1 VLRLLQEQ
9 RFERVGANE
18 TIQTDV
24 RVIAATNKNLPDLVE
39 EGRFRQDLYYR
50 LNGFTISLPALR
62 ERREDIP
69 LLIDHFLRIFNR
81 ELGKSVRSVTPEAR
95 QVLMVYDWP
104 GNVRELQSAIKFAM
118 LHATGEV
125 LTPDW
130 LPEACRAA
138 SGQSLGGV
146 SATGMVGIIDYTRQ
160 LLDDKH
166 PDIYRLVS
174 AAVDR
179 VVLDEVLRHVKG
191 NQLQA
196 AELLGISR
204 TTLRAK
210 LRSLGMAV
218 EKSVHSDGDGAA
230 SNE

>member
-1 VLRLLQEQ
+1 M
-9 RFERVGANE
+9 
-18 TIQTDV
+18 
-24 RVIAATNKNLPDLVE
+24 
-39 EGRFRQDLYYR
+39 
-50 LNGFTISLPALR
+50 NGFTISLPALR
-62 ERREDIP
+62 ERRDDIP
-69 LLIDHFLRIFNR
+69 LLIDHFLRVFNR
-81 ELGKSVRSVTPEAR
+81 ELAKSVRSVTPEAR
-95 QVLMVYDWP
+95 HLLTAYDWP

-138 SGQSLGGV
+138 ASHSAGAAAADGMSGVVQL
-146 SATGMVGIIDYTRQ
+146 TRQ
-160 LLDDKH
+160 LLDDEQ

-210 LRSLGMAV
+210 LRSLGLVV
-218 EKSVHSDGDGAA
+218 EKAVQSDSDGLGVVGKEAA
-230 SNE
+230 DERR